1 MNPDTP
7 PTEGVRIL
15 LVQEN
20 VVGGVH
26 LRLAVELSGL
36 RPALNVIDHRLE
48 AVRAVA
54 QEIRSGAELPDLI
67 LAEVDMCEEPGREI
81 VHTIRATSELA
92 VVPLVVIGPG
102 ERPEEARWAREFGV
116 HGLITR
122 PMRASDL
129 HRVGREIANA
139 WSCRGVVMN

>member
-1 MNPDTP
+1 MNSDTP
-7 PTEGVRIL
+7 PADGVRIL

-26 LRLAVELSGL
+26 LRLAVEFSGL
-36 RPALNVIDHRLE
+36 RPALSVIDHRVE

-54 QEIRSGAELPDLI
+54 ADIRSGAGLPDLI
-67 LAEVDMCEEPGREI
+67 LAEVDMCEEPGRQI

-92 VVPLVVIGPG
+92 EVPLVVIGPG
-102 ERPEEARWAREFGV
+102 ERAEELRWARELGA
-116 HGLITR
+116 HGFIAR
-122 PMRASDL
+122 PARASDL

-139 WSCRGVVMN
+139 WSCRGLVMN